1 MVSLNNTSGIINTF
15 MGLEFNL
22 FRPTPDMIDIRD
34 IARGLAFKGRWAGQT
49 PQYFSVAQHS
59 VLVCDLI
66 LNNASPIVNTT
77 KLALAGLLHDAAEA
91 YIGDMISPI
100 KKALPQFSVIEENI
114 LKAVFDNF
122 KLPMHL
128 MREVKPYDRKSLE
141 MEFGAF
147 YGTESLFPQL
157 NPEDAYE
164 FFLETFDTLWNGAF

>member
-49 PQYFSVAQHS
+49 PQYFSIAQHS
-59 VLVCDLI
+59 VLVADLI
-66 LNNASPIVNTT
+66 TNGQPGNI
-77 KLALAGLLHDAAEA
+77 KLALAGLLHDAAES
-91 YIGDMISPI
+91 YLGDMITPL